1 MVQTIACFNNILVYS
16 DYINEKFNASN
27 TCFNLT
33 LRTSRKCRLSGSY
46 EDCPPGSN
54 LGGKMFDSDIC
65 KKKDGP
71 PLKTYESEYE
81 AQEAIEYVKRQYGNE
96 QVSYKCSRCGYW
108 HLSPKERQTP
118 NHISYCL
125 DSNGKTKQAY
135 PTYEAAKRRAEI
147 IFDEKGIE
155 LFVYHC
161 DHCDQC
167 NEYHLTHNQY

>member
-1 MVQTIACFNNILVYS
+1 MQ
-16 DYINEKFNASN
+16 EKRWF
-27 TCFNLT
+27 T
-33 LRTSRKCRLSGSY
+33 L
-46 EDCPPGSN
+46 
-54 LGGKMFDSDIC
+54 
-65 KKKDGP
+65 KD
-71 PLKTYESEYE
+71 YESEYE

-125 DSNGKTKQAY
+125 DSNGKTKQGY
-135 PTYEAAKRRAEI
+135 PTYEATKRRAEI

-161 DHCDQC
+161 AVGRKD
-167 NEYHLTHNQY
+167 NRFRK

>member
-1 MVQTIACFNNILVYS
+1 
-16 DYINEKFNASN
+16 
-27 TCFNLT
+27 
-33 LRTSRKCRLSGSY
+33 
-46 EDCPPGSN
+46 
-54 LGGKMFDSDIC
+54 MFDSDVC
-65 KKKDGP
+65 KKKDGS

-96 QVSYKCSRCGYW
+96 QVSYKCSRCSYW

-125 DSNGKTKQAY
+125 DSNGKTRQAY

-161 DHCDQC
+161 DQC